1 MRYNNRT
8 DVTEKK
14 KKLRCILGHPSLQCF
29 ILSLSR
35 TSSFPRTSLGMDAAL
50 HKLAFFKIHIRPKPP
65 WEASQSFILP
75 LSRAM
80 YFPRMSLGM
89 DVTLHKLASFK
100 IYITPGPPREAR

>member
-35 TSSFPRTSLGMDAAL
+35 TSSYPRTSLDMDITL
-50 HKLAFFKIHIRPKPP
+50 HQIAFFEIHVIGRSESPNYTPRVDRYRPYHG
-65 WEASQSFILP
+65 ILQNTV
-75 LSRAM
+75 L
-80 YFPRMSLGM
+80 
-89 DVTLHKLASFK
+89 
-100 IYITPGPPREAR
+100 I

>member
-35 TSSFPRTSLGMDAAL
+35 TSSFPRTSLGMDVTL
-50 HKLAFFKIHIRPKPP
+50 HNLTFFKIHIR
-65 WEASQSFILP
+65 
-75 LSRAM
+75 SRAATREERQ
-80 YFPRMSLGM
+80 PRLGPWQ
-89 DVTLHKLASFK
+89 DIEK
-100 IYITPGPPREAR
+100 